1 MLFKR
6 IYEDALAQ
14 ASYLIA
20 CEQTGRAIVVDPN
33 RDVERY
39 LEAARDE
46 DVTITDVTETHIHAD
61 FVSGARELARRAG
74 ARLLLSAEGGAD
86 WQYRFAGEDR
96 AALLHQGDQFEV
108 GTIRFE
114 ARHTPGHTPE
124 HLSFLV
130 TDSTMSEHAVGMLT
144 GDFLFVGDVGRPD
157 LLERAA
163 RVQGTMES
171 MARDLFR
178 SLQALGE
185 LPDYLQIW
193 PGHGAGSACGKAL
206 GALPMTTLG
215 FERVANWAL
224 QLSDEDEFVHAVLAG
239 QPEPPGYFSRMKMLN
254 RAGPPPWPETDSLPE
269 IHVPGI
275 RRALATD
282 VAVIDVRPSA
292 EFAGGHIPGTLSMP
306 MGDSLA
312 TWAGTL
318 VDERRDI
325 LLLADDAERLRAA
338 QRVLALIGLDR
349 VAGWAGATAR
359 MTWEAEIGPLARV
372 RQVAPEA
379 VAAEGRTVIDVRRA
393 SEWQEGH
400 VPGARHFYL
409 GDLAERAQE
418 LSLDT
423 PIALHCQGATRAS
436 IAASILQAKGFTNV
450 ANVRGGYRAWTDAG
464 LPVDRNSSTST

>member
-1 MLFKR
+1 MLLKR

-14 ASYLIA
+14 ASYLIG
-20 CEQTGRAIVVDPN
+20 CDQTGRAIVVDPD

-39 LEAARDE
+39 LQAAKAE
-46 DVTITDVTETHIHAD
+46 GVTITDVTETHIHAD
-61 FVSGARELARRAG
+61 FVSGSRELARRAG
-74 ARLLLSAEGGAD
+74 ARLRLSGDGGPD
-86 WQYRFAGEDR
+86 WQYAFAGVEGARLIHDGDR
-96 AALLHQGDQFEV
+96 FEV
-108 GTIRFE
+108 GTVRFE
-114 ARHTPGHTPE
+114 VRHTPGHTPE

-130 TDSTMSEHAVGMLT
+130 TDTTMSERAVGMLT

-163 RVQGTMES
+163 NVHGTMDA

-178 SLQALGE
+178 SLRALGD

-206 GALPMTTLG
+206 GNLPSTTLG
-215 FERVANWAL
+215 FERVANWAF
-224 QLSDEDEFVHAVLAG
+224 QIDDENDFVRVVLAG
-239 QPEPPGYFSRMKMLN
+239 QPEPPGYFARMKVVN
-254 RAGPPPWPETDSLPE
+254 RAGPSPWPDMDSLPE

-292 EFAGGHIPGTLSMP
+292 EFAVAHIPGTLSVP

-318 VDERRDI
+318 IDDRREI
-325 LLLADDAERLRAA
+325 VLLADDSARLRAA

-349 VAGWAGATAR
+349 VVGWAGKSAR
-359 MTWEAEIGPLARV
+359 MTWQTEVGPLSRV

-379 VAAEGRTVIDVRRA
+379 VASDDRLVVDVRRG
-393 SEWQEGH
+393 SEWDEGH
-400 VPGARHFYL
+400 VPGARHVYL
-409 GDLAERAQE
+409 GDLAAGTDDLPR
-418 LSLDT
+418 DT
-423 PIALHCQGATRAS
+423 PIALHCQGSTRAS
-436 IAASILQAKGFTNV
+436 IAASILQAKGFTDV
-450 ANVRGGYRAWTDAG
+450 ANVSGGFRAWEEAG
-464 LPVDRNSSTST
+464 LPVERDPSHPS

>member
-1 MLFKR
+1 MLLKR

-20 CEQTGRAIVVDPN
+20 CDQTGRAIVVDPN
-33 RDVERY
+33 RDIERY
-39 LEAARDE
+39 LDAARDE
-46 DVTITDVTETHIHAD
+46 GVTITEVTETHIHAD

-86 WQYRFAGEDR
+86 WQYRFAADSRATLLRDGDR
-96 AALLHQGDQFEV
+96 FEV
-108 GTIRFE
+108 GSVHFDV
-114 ARHTPGHTPE
+114 RHTPGHTPE
-124 HLSFLV
+124 HVCFLV
-130 TDSTMSEHAVGMLT
+130 TDATMSERAVGMLT

-163 RVQGTMES
+163 HVQGTMDR

-178 SLQALGE
+178 SLRALRE
-185 LPDYLQIW
+185 LPDYLQVW
-193 PGHGAGSACGKAL
+193 PGHGAGSACGKSL

-215 FERVANWAL
+215 FERVANWAFHID
-224 QLSDEDEFVHAVLAG
+224 DEDEFVRAVLAG
-239 QPEPPGYFSRMKMLN
+239 QPEPPRYFARMKMLN
-254 RAGPPPWPETDSLPE
+254 RAGPPPWPDMDALPE

-275 RRALATD
+275 HRALATN

-292 EFAGGHIPGTLSMP
+292 EFALGHIPGTLSMP
-306 MGDSLA
+306 LGDSLA

-318 VDERRDI
+318 IDERRDI
-325 LLLADDAERLRAA
+325 LLVADDAPRLRAA

-349 VAGWAGATAR
+349 VTGWAGLSAR
-359 MTWEAEIGPLARV
+359 ETWEAEIGPLARV

-379 VAAEGRTVIDVRRA
+379 VAAEGRTVLDVRRA
-393 SEWQEGH
+393 AEWDEGH

-409 GDLAERAQE
+409 GDLPDLAED
-418 LSLDT
+418 LPLDL
-423 PIALHCQGATRAS
+423 PIALHCQGSTRAS

-450 ANVRGGYRAWTDAG
+450 ASVRGGYRAWTAAG
-464 LPVDRNSSTST
+464 LPIDRNSSPAT